1 MKELFMTILR
11 LCLSASIV
19 LAAVLLLRLLFS
31 KIRVPKVFSLCLW
44 ALVGLRLLIP
54 AFPSSSVSLV
64 PQPVGSG
71 QVVERVAQLT
81 VEETRT
87 VREEEPVYQEI
98 IRRSPQIPVQRETAG
113 QRYVVVSTKTLEAPK
128 TVRTSILP
136 VLAWSWLGG
145 TVLMLGYMLL
155 SFLKLRFKVRASIRQ
170 AENIYRC
177 DELESPFILGLTRP
191 RIYLPSDLDP
201 ADEAYVLAHERAHLK
216 RLDHIWKPLGF
227 FLLSLY
233 WFNPLFWLGYV
244 LLCRDIEGACDEK
257 VVKTETADY
266 RKSYSR
272 ALVNCSMSRRL
283 ISACPLA
290 FGETGVPGR
299 IKSVLQYKKPA
310 FRMLLAALLI
320 GAITAGCALTN
331 GKEST
336 PGGSETAGSETAVT
350 TEAQTMETKS
360 TKAVGTEPVST
371 EPEIIAPSNQTE
383 SSSESSVTE
392 DQERYRSV
400 VLFGVATGDNRS
412 MLQKVQG
419 DTCVIISIDKESGGI
434 SMTGLPRD
442 YLLEHAS
449 GELCKLTDAYAR
461 YGAEQVMADLNRNLD
476 LQITDYIVLNWTAVA
491 DVVDMLGGIDLWV
504 SKEETL
510 AMQQYIYETMQATG
524 RNTTQDMENVP
535 FVDHLDGV
543 QAVAYARIRHYA
555 DDNDFDSFER
565 QSRLRYAIW
574 NGMSELVKKSR
585 TDKVQE
591 IVEKASVNIKSNM
604 DMAEILSFCLNATQY
619 NSMCHIPFPSE
630 RRAIDAGVLSAAL
643 AGAVETLH
651 RSLYPWKLYEPT
663 DEIIRLDA
671 LHKEFIKGG
680 SAK

>member
-19 LAAVLLLRLLFS
+19 LAAVLLLRLLFF
-31 KIRVPKVFSLCLW
+31 KLRAPKVLSLCLW

-54 AFPSSSVSLV
+54 AFPASSVSLV

-71 QVVERVAQLT
+71 QVVEQVARLA

-87 VREEEPVYQEI
+87 IREEEPAYQEI
-98 IRRSPQIPVQRETAG
+98 LRRSPEIPVQREAAG
-113 QRYVVVSTKTLEAPK
+113 QRYVVVSSQTLEAPK

-145 TVLMLGYMLL
+145 TLLMLGYMLL
-155 SFLKLRFKVRASIRQ
+155 SFLKLRYQVRASLRQ
-170 AENIYRC
+170 SDSVYRC
-177 DELESPFILGLTRP
+177 DGLESPFILGLTRP

-201 ADEAYVLAHERAHLK
+201 ADEAYVLAHEQAHLK

-257 VVKTETADY
+257 VVKAETADY
-266 RKSYSR
+266 RKAYSL

-299 IKSVLQYKKPA
+299 VKSVLHYKKPA
-310 FRMLLAALLI
+310 FWMLLAALLI

-331 GKEST
+331 GKDST
-336 PGGSETAGSETAVT
+336 SGGSETAGSETAVT

-360 TKAVGTEPVST
+360 TEAVGTEPVST
-371 EPEIIAPSNQTE
+371 EPETIAPSNQTE
-383 SSSESSVTE
+383 GSSESSVTE

-419 DTCVIISIDKESGGI
+419 DTCVIISIDKESEGI

-449 GELCKLTDAYAR
+449 GELCKLTDAYVR

-476 LQITDYIVLNWTAVA
+476 LQITDYMVLNWTAVA
-491 DVVDMLGGIDLWV
+491 DMVDLLGGIDLELTR
-504 SKEETL
+504 EEAGAL
-510 AMQQYIYETMQATG
+510 NQYLWETMTATG
-524 RNTTQDMENVP
+524 REETEKMDDSAGMK
-535 FVDHLDGV
+535 HLDGV
-543 QAVAYARIRHYA
+543 QAVAYGRIRY
-555 DDNDFDSFER
+555 
-565 QSRLRYAIW
+565 
-574 NGMSELVKKSR
+574 GMSDE
-585 TDKVQE
+585 
-591 IVEKASVNIKSNM
+591 
-604 DMAEILSFCLNATQY
+604 
-619 NSMCHIPFPSE
+619 SMMGRKQKLME
-630 RRAIDAGVLSAAL
+630 AVL
-643 AGAVETLH
+643 
-651 RSLYPWKLYEPT
+651 
-663 DEIIRLDA
+663 
-671 LHKEFIKGG
+671 
-680 SAK
+680 

>member
-71 QVVERVAQLT
+71 QVVERVAQWT

-98 IRRSPQIPVQRETAG
+98 IRRSPEIPVQREAAG
-113 QRYVVVSTKTLEAPK
+113 QRYVVVSSQTLEAPK

-145 TVLMLGYMLL
+145 TLLMLGYMLL

-201 ADEAYVLAHERAHLK
+201 ADEAYVLAHEQAHLK

-336 PGGSETAGSETAVT
+336 PGGGETAGT
-350 TEAQTMETKS
+350 TEAQS
-360 TKAVGTEPVST
+360 TEPVST
-371 EPEIIAPSNQTE
+371 EPSKQTE
-383 SSSESSVTE
+383 SSSESPVTGN
-392 DQERYRSV
+392 QEAYRTI
-400 VLFGVATGDNRS
+400 VLFGVNTGDNRS
-412 MLQKVQG
+412 MLQGVQG
-419 DTCVIISIDKESGGI
+419 DTCLILSIEKKSGDI
-434 SMTGLPRD
+434 RMAGLPRD
-442 YLLEHAS
+442 YFLEVEGDS
-449 GELCKLTDAYAR
+449 GEGCRLTDAYCR
-461 YGAEQVMADLNRNLD
+461 YGAEQVMASLNRNLD
-476 LQITDYIVLNWTAVA
+476 LNITRFITVNWTAVA
-491 DVVDMLGGIDLWV
+491 DMVDMLGGIDLFIL
-504 SKEETL
+504 SKEER
-510 AMQQYIYETMQATG
+510 MEMNSMVFETMQATG
-524 RNTTQDMENVP
+524 RTSVKDMDDAPALV
-535 FVDHLDGV
+535 HLDGV
-543 QAVAYARIRHYA
+543 HAVAYGRVRQAA
-555 DDNDFDSFER
+555 DSATHAGLDR
-565 QSRLRYAIW
+565 QSRLCGAIW
-574 NGMSELVKKSR
+574 YGIRKLIKESH
-585 TDKVQE
+585 TDKAQE
-591 IVEKASVNIKSNM
+591 IADKLSANIKTNL
-604 DMAEILSFCLNATQY
+604 DMAEITSFFRHAGEY
-619 NSMCHIPFPSE
+619 NLGSFIPFPSNPHD
-630 RRAIDAGVLSAAL
+630 RGSFGVLSASL
-643 AGAVETLH
+643 AVDVETLH
-651 RSLYPWKLYEPT
+651 RSLYPGKGYEPSST
-663 DEIIRLDA
+663 IIRLDA
-671 LHKEFIKGG
+671 LYKEFIKGD
-680 SAK
+680 SAKK